1 MIREYAVLAISGIW
15 DIPIE
20 TIRTRKPGPN
30 IEERKRDSII
40 ELMLFMESDNS
51 QEKKETMP
59 LPAIRKERRTP
70 RKTDI
75 KVITRASVM
84 DIRAPSERRERKS
97 LPYISVPRGWEEEKE
112 EREIL
117 DAITENSSLQIVC
130 IMNHDPQMEEAMRQR
145 VELALSGKGREG
157 SSGPAG
163 NAESFAAQSGPES
176 DFYKGNLRSGQ
187 VLESASN
194 VTLIGDV
201 NPGARIVSQGNIV
214 VLGSLRGNAWA
225 GAGGDSRCFIFALDM
240 KPIQLQIGDYIAKSP
255 DREREKKRL
264 FGKGRSEEA
273 EMPRVALVREGNI
286 CIEPMTKGCL
296 DQI

>member
-1 MIREYAVLAISGIW
+1 MTNDIIIKSSRYGVNLILNDKTPFPELVSQVGEKFKGTEKFFGNAKMAVSFEGRQLS
-15 DIPIE
+15 
-20 TIRTRKPGPN
+20 
-30 IEERKRDSII
+30 
-40 ELMLFMESDNS
+40 
-51 QEKKETMP
+51 EK
-59 LPAIRKERRTP
+59 
-70 RKTDI
+70 
-75 KVITRASVM
+75 
-84 DIRAPSERRERKS
+84 
-97 LPYISVPRGWEEEKE
+97 EEKE
-112 EREIL
+112 LI
-117 DAITENSSLQIVC
+117 DAIMENSSIQIVC

-273 EMPRVALVREGNI
+273 EMPRVALGREGNI

>member
-1 MIREYAVLAISGIW
+1 MTNDIIIKSSRYGVNLILNDKTPFPELVSQVGEKFKGTEKFFGNAKMAVSFEGRQLS
-15 DIPIE
+15 
-20 TIRTRKPGPN
+20 
-30 IEERKRDSII
+30 
-40 ELMLFMESDNS
+40 
-51 QEKKETMP
+51 EK
-59 LPAIRKERRTP
+59 
-70 RKTDI
+70 
-75 KVITRASVM
+75 
-84 DIRAPSERRERKS
+84 
-97 LPYISVPRGWEEEKE
+97 EEKE
-112 EREIL
+112 LI
-117 DAITENSSLQIVC
+117 DAIMENSSIQIVC

-225 GAGGDSRCFIFALDM
+225 GAGGDDRCFIFALDM

-255 DREREKKRL
+255 DREKERKKL
-264 FGKGRSEEA
+264 FGKGRSGDA
-273 EMPRVALVREGNI
+273 ETPRVALVREGNI